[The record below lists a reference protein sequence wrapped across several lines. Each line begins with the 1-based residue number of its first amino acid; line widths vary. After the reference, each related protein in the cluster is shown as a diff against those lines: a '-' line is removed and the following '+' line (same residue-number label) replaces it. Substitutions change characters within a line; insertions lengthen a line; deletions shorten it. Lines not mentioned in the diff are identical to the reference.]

1 MLTNTKNSN
10 LTARYRSPFNG
21 QRLNIPRY
29 TSNKRDKLADPWN
42 QTLHD
47 LRTGNLVPQ
56 QEQKTQ
62 QLTPQLTQQ
71 LTPQLTQRLSPPI
84 TQIHGATTPGYKK
97 SASTTE
103 DAHTYF
109 TTPECTVSVV
119 ADGHGGTDENPTG
132 RAVAQFSVS
141 SVKEFTQMISP
152 QLATMTPEELEHS
165 IKKFFIELD
174 EASRVLL
181 RNMEHGN
188 TIDAQGVVR
197 NFYGHP
203 IHGGS
208 TLSCVWV
215 FMRDGQRVA
224 HVANVGDSEVYLLK
238 RHKISGVVSYQ
249 ELSTTHE
256 PSSQTEF
263 LRIHNSDLPV
273 KLKLCYKQRNPQTSR
288 SSLFPEIFDATLE
301 GDDLRVREFARN
313 PWGNGLT
320 PSTVRYDIS
329 TYAISPP
336 GSRGVQV
343 AMTRCIGD
351 FYGKDMGLIPV
362 PSQQTII
369 LDTSDNTSD
378 EYDKLLVNASDG
390 VWDCHKY
397 QEFAEMMFAK
407 LDTMPT
413 LAECVE
419 SMVVDTK
426 AIALAKFGGAP
437 GVDDITLVC
446 MQI

>member
-1 MLTNTKNSN
+1 MLTNTKNPN
-10 LTARYRSPFNG
+10 LTARYRSPYNG
-21 QRLNIPRY
+21 HRLNIPRY
-29 TSNKRDKLADPWN
+29 ITNNKRNKLANPWN
-42 QTLHD
+42 HTLDD
-47 LRTGNLVPQ
+47 LRTGNLVLQ

-62 QLTPQLTQQ
+62 QAQLTQQ
-71 LTPQLTQRLSPPI
+71 LTQQLAQRLSPPITQI
-84 TQIHGATTPGYKK
+84 TQIHGATTPGYNK

-109 TTPECTVSVV
+109 TTPECSVSVV

-132 RAVAQFSVS
+132 RAIAQFSVA
-141 SVKEFTQMISP
+141 SVKEFTQMIGQ
-152 QLATMTPEELEHS
+152 QLATMTPEELEHN

-215 FMRDGQRVA
+215 FMRDGQRIA
-224 HVANVGDSEVYLLK
+224 LVANVGDSEVYLLK
-238 RHKISGVVSYQ
+238 RHKISGVVSYK
-249 ELSTTHE
+249 ELSTIHE
-256 PSSQTEF
+256 PISQTEF

-273 KLKLCYKQRNPQTSR
+273 KLKLCYKQKNPLTRGSY
-288 SSLFPEIFDATLE
+288 LFPEIFDATLE

-336 GSRGVQV
+336 RSRGVQV

-351 FYGKDMGLIPV
+351 FYGKDMGLISV

-369 LDTSDNTSD
+369 LNTSD
-378 EYDKLLVNASDG
+378 EYEKLLVNASDG
-390 VWDCHKY
+390 VWDCYKY
-397 QEFAEMMFAK
+397 QEFAEIMFAK

-426 AIALAKFGGAP
+426 AIAIAKFGGAL
-437 GVDDITLVC
+437 GVDDITLVV